1 MSLFHVEFV
10 QFFCWVIF
18 LNILILTNMCKTEAE
33 PSSGLYVRRQFE
45 FLKQHANNPFDF
57 YYYDIPLAYRQST
70 SSIKRYLGFF
80 FTFVKNYVFT
90 RQKYDLLHIH
100 FFFPTILLA
109 IFYKIFRSPS
119 AKIVVTFHGNDVY
132 HYHEFKWW
140 YRMCFR
146 FVDKAIFVSESLK
159 NNFFKSNVSHEIFCA
174 GIDPVFQFKEK
185 SYVYDFIF
193 VGHLNENKG
202 VGRLIDLI
210 SKLNNNNKLL
220 IVGSGS
226 MSKLVQQHIKDDSV
240 RLIPHCSPQELV
252 SLYHQSKWLLNL
264 SYHESF
270 GLSIAEALVC
280 GVPVIATVT
289 DGAIAQVDSNVNGLL
304 MEQDSDIA
312 QQVIDRSSSVSSIEY
327 RAMEKNAKKHKSN
340 CSIDVITEKNLT
352 IYRNLLL

>member
-1 MSLFHVEFV
+1 
-10 QFFCWVIF
+10 
-18 LNILILTNMCKTEAE
+18 MCKTEAE

-90 RQKYDLLHIH
+90 QKKYDLLHIH

-109 IFYKIFRSPS
+109 IFYKVFRLPS

-146 FVDKAIFVSESLK
+146 FVDKAIFVSHSLQK
-159 NNFFKSNVSHEIFCA
+159 NFFKSNVSHEIYCA
-174 GIDPVFQFKEK
+174 GIDPIFQPKEK
-185 SYVYDFIF
+185 SYKYDFIF

-202 VGRLIDLI
+202 VRRLVKLI
-210 SKLNNNNKLL
+210 SKLPNNKTLL

-226 MSKLVQQHIKDDSV
+226 MSNLIRQHIKDDKV
-240 RLIPHCSPQELV
+240 QLMPYCSPQELV
-252 SLYHQSKWLLNL
+252 ALYHQSKWLLNL
-264 SYHESF
+264 SHHESF

-289 DGAIAQVDSNVNGLL
+289 DGALAQVKPNVNGLL
-304 MEQDSDIA
+304 IEQDSDVA
-312 QQVIDRSSSVSSIEY
+312 QLVIDMSVCVSHSDY
-327 RAMEKNAKKHKSN
+327 CAMEISARNHKSN
-340 CSIDVITEKNLT
+340 CSINVITEKNLT
-352 IYRNLLL
+352 IYRDLLL